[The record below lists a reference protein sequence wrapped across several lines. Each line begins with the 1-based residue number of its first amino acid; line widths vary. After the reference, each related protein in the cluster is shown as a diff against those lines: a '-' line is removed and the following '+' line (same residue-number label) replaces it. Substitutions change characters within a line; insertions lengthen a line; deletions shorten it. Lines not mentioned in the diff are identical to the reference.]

1 MSVRRSARQRHQPRI
16 EAAERSPGRY
26 LAAMLAATPPPASTP
41 AAARGPAQS
50 AARSRRSAA
59 IARLRSGRRR
69 AAEPAPQD
77 TLDDPFAAATAAML
91 AVTPP
96 PPPSY
101 RVPPPLPPDI
111 AALRLAVGPTAQH
124 AAAADDD
131 QHRAPYLTLIPHL
144 DSILAE
150 IERLDLYIS
159 ERGDDNTQSLEKRI
173 ENYPDI
179 LNQAQHIIL
188 PELAREWEDMGGV
201 DNSTTEEGNELII
214 RIFEDYYEL
223 THYFAHQEDVWE
235 AYSNRLLAG
244 AQGWSDEPDWNI
256 GKNSK
261 IFRTNLTNAV
271 ENLKAHI
278 ENRPL
283 PHRAPTRGGKKSRRR
298 RRKKSHKGRRKK
310 NSGLTRR
317 KKRSRRNRCK

>member
-1 MSVRRSARQRHQPRI
+1 MLRRSVRRIIRQPP
-16 EAAERSPGRY
+16 SPG
-26 LAAMLAATPPPASTP
+26 AASL
-41 AAARGPAQS
+41 GQAQS
-50 AARSRRSAA
+50 AARNRHRSV
-59 IARLRSGRRR
+59 IARLRNGRRR

-96 PPPSY
+96 PPP

-131 QHRAPYLTLIPHL
+131 QHSAPYLTLIPHL
-144 DSILAE
+144 DSILAK
-150 IERLDLYIS
+150 IERLDNYINGARLQWS
-159 ERGDDNTQSLEKRI
+159 NTQSLQKKI
-173 ENYPDI
+173 ENYQDI

-188 PELAREWEDMGGV
+188 PELATEWGKMGGI

-235 AYSNRLLAG
+235 AYNNRHIAG
-244 AQGWSDEPDWNI
+244 AQDWSDEPDWKI
-256 GKNSK
+256 GENSK

-298 RRKKSHKGRRKK
+298 HRKKSHKGRRKK
-310 NSGLTRR
+310 KSGVTRR
-317 KKRSRRNRCK
+317 KKKSLRNRCK